1 MEREPRDE
9 VRVNERIRAREI
21 RVVDV
26 DGTQLGVMTP
36 PEAIER
42 AADQGLDLVE
52 VAPNAQPPV
61 CRIMDYGKYKY
72 EQKKKKGAGKSKAH
86 AASMK
91 EVKVRPRTDEHDL
104 DFKLRNARRFLMEG
118 DKVKI
123 TLMFR
128 GREIVHKELG
138 SDQLARVKEMLNDI
152 ATVENP
158 PRLDGR
164 FMSMILVPN
173 RDAIKALQKAEAEG
187 NAETGAEEPP
197 EAASAKAGGAG
208 D

>member
-123 TLMFR
+123 TLIAPLSNR
-128 GREIVHKELG
+128 GRHPG
-138 SDQLARVKEMLNDI
+138 
-152 ATVENP
+152 
-158 PRLDGR
+158 
-164 FMSMILVPN
+164 
-173 RDAIKALQKAEAEG
+173 DAHR
-187 NAETGAEEPP
+187 
-197 EAASAKAGGAG
+197 
-208 D
+208 

>member
-1 MEREPRDE
+1 M
-9 VRVNERIRAREI
+9 
-21 RVVDV
+21 VDV
-26 DGTQLGVMTP
+26 DGAQLGVMTP

-72 EQKKKKGAGKSKAH
+72 EQKKKKGAGKAKAH
-86 AASMK
+86 AATMK

-104 DFKLRNARRFLMEG
+104 DFKLRNARRFLTEG
-118 DKVKI
+118 DKVKV

-138 SDQLARVKEMLNDI
+138 LDQLNRVKGMLEDI
-152 ATVENP
+152 ANVENP

-164 FMSMILVPN
+164 FMTMILVPN
-173 RDAIKALQKAEAEG
+173 RDAIKALQKANDAAAAREAAAEAAAEAEKAA
-187 NAETGAEEPP
+187 AEATEAAAVAKEAPVEATGAGE
-197 EAASAKAGGAG
+197 
-208 D
+208 